1 MSLNS
6 LTKKLKPGVYLP
18 VSARPLTPVLANKKN
33 GLASGVAVNTSFR
46 PFAKPVSSCV
56 SVTSLRANCVASSMM
71 LPLESNTCE

>member
-18 VSARPLTPVLANKKN
+18 VSASPFTPVLANKKN
-33 GLASGVAVNTSFR
+33 GLASGVAVNTPYR

-56 SVTSLRANCVASSMM
+56 SVTSLRAKLVASSVR
-71 LPLESNTCE
+71 LPAESNTCA